1 MHIQQ
6 ETSTRAAGIAGGTSE
21 TCHHQH
27 IAELFLVHEPYLRRL
42 AIRLC
47 RSAMEPDDLLQD
59 VLERAMQHYDSL
71 IASGDPRAWMAR
83 VMRNLFIDRWRKAI
97 TSPWPAALDEEPV
110 APVSEAPAWWEE
122 LDADDIRARLAELPA
137 DLRSPFELFTFE
149 GCSYAEIAERLQI
162 AKNTVGSR
170 VLRARRRLR
179 QVFVSCYGAGATS
192 RRNLSRTAC
201 ARGNRG
207 ASTSARSA

>member
-149 GCSYAEIAERLQI
+149 GCSYAEIA
-162 AKNTVGSR
+162 
-170 VLRARRRLR
+170 RRLDIPKMTEGGTP
-179 QVFVSCYGAGATS
+179 FCATWS
-192 RRNLSRTAC
+192 W
-201 ARGNRG
+201 
-207 ASTSARSA
+207 